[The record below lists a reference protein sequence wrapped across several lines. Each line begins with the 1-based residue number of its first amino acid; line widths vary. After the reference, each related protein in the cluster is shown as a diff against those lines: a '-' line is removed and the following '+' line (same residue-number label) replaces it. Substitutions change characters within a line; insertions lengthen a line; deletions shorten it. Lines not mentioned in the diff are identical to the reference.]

1 MAKID
6 MRVPRNVSISPN
18 QIPVRLELIDGSAKW
33 RGVYN
38 FEHAT
43 LCRAFGLDQA
53 SFYFDLPSS
62 CRGTGSNMS
71 GFGGNR
77 NGRTINGYVMK
88 AGLNEPW
95 GKLTI
100 CWESER
106 FKDYDPEDRREFY
119 KL

>member
-1 MAKID
+1 M
-6 MRVPRNVSISPN
+6 ISRN
-18 QIPVRLELIDGSAKW
+18 QIPVRLELIDGTAKW
-33 RGVYN
+33 RGVKD
-38 FEHAT
+38 FEHST

-62 CRGTGSNMS
+62 VRGVGSNS
-71 GFGGNR
+71 SGNR
-77 NGRTINGYVMK
+77 GRRTINGYVMR
-88 AGLNEPW
+88 AGRTEPW

-106 FKDYDPEDRREFY
+106 LRDYDPSDMSEFY